1 MRELK
6 QRSMNS
12 ADVTHMKM
20 SMCAGFRDHL
30 SSQRLLSANTEDM
43 MLMAAD
49 MLTVLFTVIL
59 CFLLR

>member
-1 MRELK
+1 MD
-6 QRSMNS
+6 S

-20 SMCAGFRDHL
+20 SMCAGFGDDL
-30 SSQRLLSANTEDM
+30 SRQRLLSANAEDM

-49 MLTVLFTVIL
+49 TLTVLITVIL